1 MISEI
6 GQDSYFHLAARL
18 ELLNN
23 LHPME
28 RNLERIITQYKQ
40 GNISN
45 FEKSCAQI
53 PNIKLKSHKKRIFW
67 QRYTLQHQL
76 CHLHLHFMRKMKI

>member
-53 PNIKLKSHKKRIFW
+53 PNIKLKSHKKRGYFGSAILCNINYVISI
-67 QRYTLQHQL
+67 YTS
-76 CHLHLHFMRKMKI
+76 